1 MYAYERLSAHPT
13 LDINFLGANIN
24 NYGEIIISAFKEIC
38 AMPCEEDKNSVN
50 FDLSHITAQN
60 ITETRWRN

>member
-38 AMPCEEDKNSVN
+38 AMPEV
-50 FDLSHITAQN
+50 
-60 ITETRWRN
+60 

>member
-50 FDLSHITAQN
+50 FDLSHITAKN
-60 ITETRWRN
+60 ITEF